1 MDGGNPLSPRC
12 AGWIVWLFAY
22 IQWKTIQV
30 ALGQADGL
38 GSAFLPVFLVVLTAT
53 AIYFTI
59 LCTGDAKDEKKG
71 RLTNLSRPLM
81 IPEWKSELVNN
92 AFYDPPTLFFL

>member
-12 AGWIVWLFAY
+12 ADWIVWLFAY

-38 GSAFLPVFLVVLTAT
+38 GSAFLPVFLVILTAT

-59 LCTGDAKDEKKG
+59 LCTGDAKDEEKG
-71 RLTNLSRPLM
+71 PTHESEPALEDSRM
-81 IPEWKSELVNN
+81 ETRTSE
-92 AFYDPPTLFFL
+92 

>member
-1 MDGGNPLSPRC
+1 MVILSLLGVLVGLSGCSPN
-12 AGWIVWLFAY
+12 

-30 ALGQADGL
+30 ALGQPDRL

-71 RLTNLSRPLM
+71 PTHESEPALDDSRM
-81 IPEWKSELVNN
+81 ETRTSE
-92 AFYDPPTLFFL
+92 